1 MFIYN
6 KEQKK
11 SKFGCVGKRSV
22 VFDVV
27 CTTLSSFSQKGVGGI
42 TKKGLLVQS
51 RVLDALKE
59 ESPLSTRQL
68 ALKLNLSWHTVQQH
82 CLHLFIKKKLKHFE
96 LAGSYIWL
104 LSESKKG
111 REKKKTENETKIS
124 PEGQLDT
131 VLETEI
137 NAELQT
143 LINSFL
149 KQFKEKITLPEPK
162 EKARENRTIAQSAA
176 GGEKN
181 DE

>member
-1 MFIYN
+1 M
-6 KEQKK
+6 
-11 SKFGCVGKRSV
+11 
-22 VFDVV
+22 
-27 CTTLSSFSQKGVGGI
+27 GGI

-82 CLHLFIKKKLKHFE
+82 CLQLFIKKKLKHFE

-104 LSESKKG
+104 LSERKISVENKKTED
-111 REKKKTENETKIS
+111 EKKKNRKAENETKIS
-124 PEGQLDT
+124 PEEQLNA

-143 LINSFL
+143 AINSFL
-149 KQFKEKITLPEPK
+149 KQFKEKITLPAPK
-162 EKARENRTIAQSAA
+162 ENTREREITAQNNA

-181 DE
+181 VE

>member
-1 MFIYN
+1 M
-6 KEQKK
+6 
-11 SKFGCVGKRSV
+11 
-22 VFDVV
+22 
-27 CTTLSSFSQKGVGGI
+27 SSFSQKEVGGI
-42 TKKGLLVQS
+42 TKKGLVVQE
-51 RVLDALKE
+51 RILDVLKE

-82 CLHLFIKKKLKHFE
+82 CLHLSLKKKLSNFE

-104 LSESKKG
+104 LSESKIDTENKK
-111 REKKKTENETKIS
+111 RENKKTKNTKTENEVEIS
-124 PEGQLDT
+124 PEEQLDE

-143 LINSFL
+143 VINSFL
-149 KQFKEKITLPEPK
+149 KQFKEKITLPVQMK
-162 EKARENRTIAQSAA
+162 QEKITREIEITAQNNA